1 MARGFHPGF
10 NPAHVGQVIRVV
22 GPLVEAF
29 LIVLEGLIKTS
40 LGGMRAFYSLQ
51 IALHLIINE
60 MCWYLH
66 EMLALTRFMG
76 FFLLILGLILIL

>member
-1 MARGFHPGF
+1 MATGFHPEF
-10 NPAHVGQVIRVV
+10 NPVHVGQVIRAV

-29 LIVLEGLIKTS
+29 LTVLEGLIKTS

-60 MCWYLH
+60 MRWYLH
-66 EMLALTRFMG
+66 EGLALTSFLG